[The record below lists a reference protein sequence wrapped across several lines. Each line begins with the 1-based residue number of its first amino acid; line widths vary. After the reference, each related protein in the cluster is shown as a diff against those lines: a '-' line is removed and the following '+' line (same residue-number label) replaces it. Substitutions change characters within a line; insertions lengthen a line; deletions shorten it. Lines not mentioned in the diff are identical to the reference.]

1 MNAKHSL
8 KLAGLIFFIPCIA
21 LSIDQPLMSTE
32 CTNIADDS
40 QRLVCFDRLAA
51 SRVREKSLKP
61 NMGTT
66 GVASAPPLQ
75 HPWQYT
81 TRRSKRTVL
90 RGIGNWSLNINME
103 LLPSVLTMATIYF

>member
-66 GVASAPPLQ
+66 GVASAPPCNTLGS
-75 HPWQYT
+75 
-81 TRRSKRTVL
+81 TRR
-90 RGIGNWSLNINME
+90 E
-103 LLPSVLTMATIYF
+103 EASVQSCAALGTGA